1 MQIGLVVL
9 TFIVIAN
16 LIATIGNGLL
26 ERPEMYLTGMNVYSG
41 QLAWYM
47 QELYSTPY
55 IISLPLW
62 VYKLLMF
69 IWSFWL
75 AFKLVEWMKWMWNSY
90 AKNGY
95 WIKVEKP
102 KKIKEE
108 VSEQLNEEMK

>member
-1 MQIGLVVL
+1 
-9 TFIVIAN
+9 
-16 LIATIGNGLL
+16 
-26 ERPEMYLTGMNVYSG
+26 MYLTGMNVYSG

-95 WIKVEKP
+95 WIKIENQK
-102 KKIKEE
+102 
-108 VSEQLNEEMK
+108 